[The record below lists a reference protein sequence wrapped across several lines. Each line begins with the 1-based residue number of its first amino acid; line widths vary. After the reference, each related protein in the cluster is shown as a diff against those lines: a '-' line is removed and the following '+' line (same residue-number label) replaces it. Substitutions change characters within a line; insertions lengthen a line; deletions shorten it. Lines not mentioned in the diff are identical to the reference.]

1 MIEMIDRLL
10 DLLLGC
16 LLYLI
21 RIVIRMMK
29 ERGSSTWP
37 VEKGTVTGSSCEA
50 APYGGPV
57 AEITYTY
64 THKSEYFSGMN
75 REPCLLLSSAEEYVA
90 RFRAGGGV
98 ILRVKPGEPEV
109 SIVREDDQTVGILN

>member
-10 DLLLGC
+10 EVLVRC

-21 RIVIRMMK
+21 RIVIRMKK
-29 ERGSSTWP
+29 ERGSSSRP

-64 THKSEYFSGMN
+64 THKGEYFSGMN
-75 REPCLLLSSAEEYVA
+75 REPFILSSSAEEYVA
-90 RFRAGGGV
+90 RFRAGGDV
-98 ILRVKPGEPEV
+98 IVRVKPGEPEA
-109 SIVREDDQTVGILN
+109 SIVREDDQALGILK

>member
-1 MIEMIDRLL
+1 MIDMIDRLL

-37 VEKGTVTGSSCEA
+37 VEKGTVRGSSCEA

-64 THKSEYFSGMN
+64 TYEGEYFSGMN
-75 REPCLLLSSAEEYVA
+75 REPFILGGSAQEYVA
-90 RFRAGGGV
+90 RFRAGGDV
-98 ILRVKPGEPEV
+98 IVRVNPIEPEA